1 MWKRL
6 LASVIF
12 IAVSWTALDAW
23 HMASLPNVQEKSDP
37 QLGGIAEGVVT
48 PDALFLRHYSG
59 NLTRIDRATG
69 ERSNPAQD
77 VIDILVDGPHIW
89 ALAPTPDGTWQV
101 LDLRN
106 ANNAGQAI
114 PVEGTPRS
122 LFKTSAGLAVLT
134 STAAVLPS
142 ANGWTVVTLDETITE
157 RPEVFSPSDQT
168 LYVGYDYGE
177 FGGGLRQIDLT
188 NGQVTNI
195 DDSQPDQLCSGLIN
209 SRCDPVVG
217 LIEAPDGSDCILT
230 GIALRHLGMERGRVV
245 SACGQSL
252 AFVYARDLWTPIAS
266 VWRLLGGEGDTWA
279 FNDLVAAPNG
289 WVATGSNRYARA
301 SYSENATRP
310 KVKTSSY
317 PRLKSLG
324 GLKVSKEIDGIIFA
338 EDFCCVRYGP
348 ITERIMVAL
357 PVVD

>member
-6 LASVIF
+6 LVSVTLV
-12 IAVSWTALDAW
+12 AVGWTALDVWRLA
-23 HMASLPNVQEKSDP
+23 ALPTFHEKSDP
-37 QLGGIAEGVVT
+37 QLGGIVEGVAT
-48 PDALFLRHYSG
+48 RDALFLRHYSG

-77 VIDILVDGPHIW
+77 VIDILIDGPHIW
-89 ALAPTPDGTWQV
+89 ALTPTTEGAWQV

-106 ANNAGQAI
+106 TNNASRVI
-114 PVEGTPRS
+114 PVEGTLRG
-122 LFKTSAGLAVLT
+122 LFKTSTGLAVLT
-134 STAAVLPS
+134 STTAMLPS
-142 ANGWTVVTLDETITE
+142 ATGWTAVTLDEIIRE
-157 RPEVFSPSDQT
+157 RAEVLSPSDQS
-168 LYVGYDYGE
+168 LYVGYDDGE

-209 SRCDPVVG
+209 SSCDPVVG
-217 LIEAPDGSDCILT
+217 LVEAPDGSDCILT
-230 GIALRHLGMERGRVV
+230 AIALSHLGMHYGRVV

-252 AFVYARDLWTPIAS
+252 AFVYARDLWTPI
-266 VWRLLGGEGDTWA
+266 VTVGRLLGGEGDTWA

-289 WVATGSNRYARA
+289 WVATGSNLYARA
-301 SYSENATRP
+301 SYSDNNTNP

-324 GLKVSKEIDGIIFA
+324 GLKVSREIDGIIFA
-338 EDFCCVRYGP
+338 EDFCCVSYGP

-357 PVVD
+357 PVLQ